1 MRFVLTLSLLFASSC
16 LADHVLRNAHAHARH
31 ARRAVNSTSPDDES
45 TSDDAID
52 LAKRGG
58 ARFTYFQ
65 VGLYVPH
72 LCLRLLRGSLILVA
86 RALWQLEV
94 LVGATIRIATMC
106 AFASRGCVAARFSGF
121 VLTLYVVSD
130 RGAELTSTHILSRLQ
145 IRIPRTYVCIF
156 LSRLSLKF
164 AFLELMY
171 PRNGMADRIAEKLS
185 RSRTTVNPH
194 TPSFATR

>member
-31 ARRAVNSTSPDDES
+31 ARRAVNSTNES

-130 RGAELTSTHILSRLQ
+130 RGAELTSTHIFVEAFSQ
-145 IRIPRTYVCIF
+145 IRIPRTYVSQEWDGGSHCGETITISYNGKSTHAIIRDEVTVVLVCIH
-156 LSRLSLKF
+156 LS
-164 AFLELMY
+164 
-171 PRNGMADRIAEKLS
+171 
-185 RSRTTVNPH
+185 
-194 TPSFATR
+194 